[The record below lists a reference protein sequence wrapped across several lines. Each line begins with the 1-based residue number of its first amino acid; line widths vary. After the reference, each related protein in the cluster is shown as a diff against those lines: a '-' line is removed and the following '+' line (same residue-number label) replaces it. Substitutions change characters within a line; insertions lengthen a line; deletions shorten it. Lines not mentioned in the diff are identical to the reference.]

1 MLTLRSTWTKMLR
14 DYRVAILIWGLGLG
28 LAVVLT
34 LASYDMMGAA
44 SRAATVQYA
53 VTFRFL
59 GEPVALNTA
68 AGYATWHT
76 VGLLPVMLAIWTVL
90 AGARLVRGDEER
102 GEMDIL
108 LSTAESRPRQF
119 AERLAALVTG
129 VLFVALIMT
138 AVTVIGEPAVG
149 MRVDVGAALLM
160 SLNVALTALVFGLT
174 ATLLAQVF
182 RHRAAAASIAGG
194 LVVLSYLVN
203 ATGRIMDNGEW
214 LRRFSPLYYHD
225 LSKPLIP
232 SYGTNIGAFMVLA
245 GASLV
250 LAGVSGY
257 LFSVRDIGGVV
268 VLPVTLPQR
277 FAPHWA
283 RSHRAPSSVVRV
295 RHDVSLRAP
304 GVRSVQSQLASIVWW
319 MLGLLAITA
328 WVTVVARSSKDLI
341 AKMLSGTPALAQLL
355 GAYDVTNDTG
365 LIAALVFFY
374 VPVISV
380 LFAMLQAMPWSSDLE
395 QGRLEL
401 PLGTPFRRWRMYAE
415 RFAAVVVACIVAPI
429 VAGAGILVAA
439 WLAGLSL
446 NMGRLTAA
454 LAGLIPIELI
464 AAAAVYLLA
473 GWLRSGALAAVVGT
487 AIGVSYFAEL
497 FNPLL
502 KLPDWLISISI
513 FHQYGSPLSS
523 GPNWWGWL
531 VIFMI
536 AGVFA
541 ATGGLRFLHEDIRG
555 RA

>member
-1 MLTLRSTWTKMLR
+1 MLTLRSTWTKTLR
-14 DYRVAILIWGLGLG
+14 DYRAAILIWGFGLG

-44 SRAATVQYA
+44 SRAATAQYA
-53 VTFRFL
+53 ATFRFL
-59 GEPVALNTA
+59 GEPVALTTA

-76 VGLLPVMLAIWTVL
+76 VGILPVMLAIWTVL

-108 LSTAESRPRQF
+108 LSTPESRPRQYV
-119 AERLAALVTG
+119 ERLAAFVIA
-129 VLFVALIMT
+129 VLLIAVIMT

-160 SLNVALTALVFGLT
+160 SLNGALTATVFGLT

-194 LVVLSYLVN
+194 VVVLSYLVN

-232 SYGTNIGAFMVLA
+232 SYGTNIGALMVLTGAALVLA
-245 GASLV
+245 GA
-250 LAGVSGY
+250 SGY

-268 VLPVTLPQR
+268 GLPVTLPQR
-277 FAPHWA
+277 FMSQRA
-283 RSHRAPSSVVRV
+283 RSHLVQSSMERV
-295 RHDVSLRAP
+295 RRDVSLRAP
-304 GVRSVQSQLASIVWW
+304 GVRAVRSQLASIVWW
-319 MLGLLAITA
+319 MVGLLAITA

-341 AKMLSGTPALAQLL
+341 ATMLSGTPALAQLL
-355 GAYDVTNDTG
+355 GAYDVTSDTG

-401 PLGTPFRRWRMYAE
+401 PLGTPFRRCRMYAE
-415 RFAAVVVACIVAPI
+415 RFASVVLACIVAPVI
-429 VAGAGILVAA
+429 AGAGILVAA

-446 NMGRLTAA
+446 DMGRLSAA
-454 LAGLIPIELI
+454 LAGLLPIELI

-473 GWLRSGALAAVVGT
+473 GWLRSGAVAAVVGT

-502 KLPDWLISISI
+502 KLPDWLISLSI
-513 FHQYGSPLSS
+513 FHQYGSPLLGS
-523 GPNWWGWL
+523 PNWWGWL
-531 VIFMI
+531 VVLMI
-536 AGVFA
+536 AGALA
-541 ATGGLRFLHEDIRG
+541 AAGELRFLREDIRG